1 MNKLTDPHRVIWRK
15 RPLTV
20 MFIFVFLIT
29 GNFNGFAGDYT
40 QNEKL
45 SVKMQQATFDE
56 IVSAIEN
63 QSDYVFFYKSSDVDR
78 NIHYDVDLENRNI
91 YEILDQ
97 LMENSSLSYRIS
109 GKYIFIDKKVDSN
122 EKVNKENN
130 VLQQKKQITGTVID
144 AQGEPII
151 GANII
156 EQGTN
161 NGTVTDIDGNF
172 SLLVEDNAVIRISYI
187 GYIEQE
193 INTANTTTFN
203 ITLQED
209 TQALDE
215 LVVVGYGVQR
225 KSDVTGSI
233 SVSRG
238 EDILKQ
244 QSFSALD
251 GLKGKASGVNI
262 FSNSGQPGGASRV
275 VIRGTG
281 TINASTDP
289 LYIVDGV
296 AMENFQYMN
305 PNDIERIE
313 VLKDASSAAIYGA
326 RGANGVILVTTK
338 RGLRGTGVRVSY
350 DGSVGVGTMASY
362 MDVMNASEWIEAFMI
377 GQENANKYQGK
388 DYSLNKTDYFTDP
401 NLFDANGNPLY
412 DTDWQREVTR
422 TTLSH
427 NHQLSIQQ
435 GNEFSSIGAFLNYSD
450 YQGLMLNSYQK
461 RVNAKLTYDADPTP
475 WLSTSVSL
483 FVNHTWGNEAE
494 EDGGHQMPRRSMI
507 EMVPWMPVKFPDG
520 RWSNSTTVSDAL
532 GLEGM
537 ANPVHVLETQERTR
551 ERTQIFGN
559 TELTFHLAPGLD
571 LQTRLGITKYQN
583 QYRNYSPT
591 DLSNISY
598 PNGNAWIEDQ
608 STLFWQEE
616 TFLTYMNTFDKHRI
630 NGMLGLSWQERIY
643 RWNRGETEGFS
654 DDFYG
659 NNNMGVGT
667 LPKNPTSGY
676 SKWAMNSYF
685 LRGAY
690 TYDDRYSA
698 TITGR
703 MDGSSRF
710 GANNKYA
717 FFPSA
722 GLAWVVSN
730 EDFFSTS
737 IVNNLKF
744 HTSYGITG
752 NSEIGTYE
760 SLAMMGSGNVF
771 INDARQSAA
780 WPGRLPN
787 PDLKWEKTHQFDIG
801 VDFGMFNNRL
811 SVEVSYYN
819 KQTKDLILPRPVPRT
834 TGFGSVTDNMG
845 QITNRGVDLLIN
857 STNISTGDFTWGT
870 ILNLNYNKNR
880 IDALGE
886 NNEDV
891 FTGPSWVSG
900 YQTIF
905 RVGEPLA
912 AFWGYERLGYWTEED
927 RAAGLIPSGQIVGQ
941 AKRSSEKKILGKGM
955 PDFMGSFINN
965 FSYKNFD
972 LTVDFQFVYGVEVLQ
987 QFTHSTEDRFGLTN
1001 GEKSILYDAWRP
1013 GKTDA
1018 KTQAIRNGTR
1028 DGQSSEL
1035 DSRWVADGSYLRAN
1049 LIQLGYNFNP
1059 GTIKALSNLRIYA
1072 GVSNLFLIHASD
1084 FRGYD
1089 PEATSQ
1095 SGTNAKF
1102 GQNMFFF
1109 QYPKPRT
1116 FTLGLSA
1123 TF

>member
-1 MNKLTDPHRVIWRK
+1 IPI
-15 RPLTV
+15 
-20 MFIFVFLIT
+20 
-29 GNFNGFAGDYT
+29 AGR
-40 QNEKL
+40 NVL
-45 SVKMQQATFDE
+45 E
-56 IVSAIEN
+56 IV
-63 QSDYVFFYKSSDVDR
+63 
-78 NIHYDVDLENRNI
+78 
-91 YEILDQ
+91 
-97 LMENSSLSYRIS
+97 
-109 GKYIFIDKKVDSN
+109 
-122 EKVNKENN
+122 
-130 VLQQKKQITGTVID
+130 
-144 AQGEPII
+144 
-151 GANII
+151 
-156 EQGTN
+156 
-161 NGTVTDIDGNF
+161 
-172 SLLVEDNAVIRISYI
+172 
-187 GYIEQE
+187 
-193 INTANTTTFN
+193 
-203 ITLQED
+203 LQED
-209 TQALDE
+209 TQSLDE

-233 SVSRG
+233 SISRG

-244 QSFSALD
+244 QSFNALD
-251 GLKGKASGVNI
+251 GLKGKAAGVNI

-338 RGLRGTGVRVSY
+338 RGLKGTGVQVSY
-350 DGSVGVGTMASY
+350 DGSASVGTMASY
-362 MDVMNASEWIEAFMI
+362 MNVMNASEWIEAFMI
-377 GQENANKYQGK
+377 GQENANKYQNK
-388 DYSLNKTDYFTDP
+388 NYSLSKTDYFTDP

-435 GNEFSSIGAFLNYSD
+435 GNDFSSIGAFLNYSD
-450 YQGLMLNSYQK
+450 YQGLMLNSYMK
-461 RVNAKLTYDADPTP
+461 RVNAKITYDADPTP

-583 QYRNYSPT
+583 QFRNYSPT
-591 DLSNISY
+591 DLSNISF

-643 RWNRGETEGFS
+643 RWNRGETEGFT

-685 LRGAY
+685 LRGSY
-690 TYDDRYSA
+690 TYNDKYSA

-722 GLAWVVSN
+722 GLAWVLSN
-730 EDFFSTS
+730 EDFLNSNS
-737 IVNNLKF
+737 AVSNLKL

-771 INDARQSAA
+771 INEGRQGAS

-801 VDFGMFNNRL
+801 VDLGLFNNRL
-811 SVEVSYYN
+811 NFEVSYYN
-819 KQTKDLILPRPVPRT
+819 KQTKDLILPRPVPRS
-834 TGFGSVTDNMG
+834 TGFASVTDNMG
-845 QITNRGVDLLIN
+845 QITNEGVDLLIN
-857 STNISTGDFTWGT
+857 STNISNQNFNWST
-870 ILNLNYNKNR
+870 ILNVNFNKNR

-891 FTGPSWVSG
+891 FTGPNWVSG

-912 AFWGYERLGYWTEED
+912 SFWGYERLGFWTEED
-927 RAAGLIPSGQIVGQ
+927 KAAGLIPSGQIVGQ
-941 AKRSSEKKILGKGM
+941 ARRSSEKKILGKGM
-955 PDFMGSFINN
+955 PDLMGSFINN

-972 LTVDFQFVYGVEVLQ
+972 LSVDFQFVYGVEVLQ

-1001 GEKSILYDAWRP
+1001 GEKSIYYDAWRP

-1049 LIQLGYNFNP
+1049 LIQLGYTFKP
-1059 GTIKALSNLRIYA
+1059 GAIKALSALRIYG
-1072 GVSNLFLIHASD
+1072 GVNNLFIIHADD

-1095 SGTNAKF
+1095 SGSNAKF

>member
-1 MNKLTDPHRVIWRK
+1 MDTLKPRIAIPQTWLSIAKVTT
-15 RPLTV
+15 LL
-20 MFIFVFLIT
+20 LIT
-29 GNFNGFAGDYT
+29 VFPHAYAHDNHIINPSFTHNEIGIQREISGTVRDEQGVPIVGATVTEVGT
-40 QNEKL
+40 QNGT
-45 SVKMQQATFDE
+45 ATD
-56 IVSAIEN
+56 
-63 QSDYVFFYKSSDVDR
+63 
-78 NIHYDVDLENRNI
+78 
-91 YEILDQ
+91 
-97 LMENSSLSYRIS
+97 
-109 GKYIFIDKKVDSN
+109 
-122 EKVNKENN
+122 
-130 VLQQKKQITGTVID
+130 
-144 AQGEPII
+144 
-151 GANII
+151 
-156 EQGTN
+156 N
-161 NGTVTDIDGNF
+161 NGTFTLNTKAD
-172 SLLVEDNAVIRISYI
+172 AVLKIYYI

-193 INTANTTTFN
+193 ISVVNQSTFN
-203 ITLQED
+203 IQLEVD
-209 TQALDE
+209 TRALDE

-233 SVSRG
+233 SLAKG

-244 QSFSALD
+244 QGFSALD
-251 GLKGKASGVNI
+251 GLKGKAAGVNI

-305 PNDIERIE
+305 PNDIERVE
-313 VLKDASSAAIYGA
+313 VLKDASSSAIYGA
-326 RGANGVILVTTK
+326 RGANGVILITTK
-338 RGLRGTGVRVSY
+338 RGIKDGVKLSY
-350 DGSVGVGTMASY
+350 DGSANIGTMASY
-362 MDVMNASEWIEAFMI
+362 MDVMNSSEWMEAFLI

-388 DYSLNKTDYFTDP
+388 SYSLDASDYFKDS
-401 NLFDANGNPLY
+401 NLFDANGHPKY
-412 DTDWQREVTR
+412 DTDWQREATR
-422 TTLSH
+422 NTLSN

-435 GNEFSSIGAFLNYSD
+435 GSANSSMGAFLNYSD
-450 YQGLMLNSYQK
+450 YQGLMLNSYMK
-461 RVNAKLTYDADPTP
+461 RVNAKLTYDADVTS
-475 WLSTSVSL
+475 WLSTSVNL

-520 RWSNSTTVSDAL
+520 KWSNSTTITDAL

-583 QYRNYSPT
+583 NYRNYSPT
-591 DLSNISY
+591 DLSNIAF
-598 PNGNAWIEDQ
+598 PNGNAWIENQ
-608 STLFWQEE
+608 NTLFWQEE
-616 TFLTYMNTFDKHRI
+616 TFLTYQNTFDKHRI
-630 NGMLGLSWQERIY
+630 NGMVGLSWQERTY
-643 RWNRGETEGFS
+643 RWNRGETEGFA
-654 DDFYG
+654 DDFFG

-676 SKWAMNSYF
+676 TKWAMNSYF
-685 LRGAY
+685 LRGSY
-690 TYDDRYSA
+690 TYDDKYSA

-722 GLAWVVSN
+722 GLAWVISN
-730 EDFFSTS
+730 EEFFTRN
-737 IVNNLKF
+737 IVNNMKL
-744 HTSYGITG
+744 HSSYGITG

-760 SLAMMGSGNVF
+760 SLAIMSSGNVF
-771 INDARQSAA
+771 LNNNRQSATA
-780 WPGRLPN
+780 PNRLPN
-787 PDLKWEKTHQFDIG
+787 PDLRWEKTHQFDVG
-801 VDFGMFNNRL
+801 LDMGLFENRL
-811 SVEVSYYN
+811 NLEVSYYH
-819 KQTKDLILPRPVPRT
+819 KTTKDLILPRPVPHT
-834 TGFGSVTDNMG
+834 TGFEFVTDNMG
-845 QITNRGVDLLIN
+845 QITNKGIDLLIN
-857 STNISTGDFTWGT
+857 STNLSNEDFHWTT
-870 ILNLNYNKNR
+870 SLNVNFNKNQ

-891 FTGPSWVSG
+891 FTGPNWVSG

-912 AFWGYERLGYWTEED
+912 AFWGYERLGFWTEED
-927 RAAGLIPSGQIVGQ
+927 KAAGLIPSGQIVGQ
-941 AKRSSEKKILGKGM
+941 AKRSPEKKILGKGM
-955 PDFMGSFINN
+955 PDWMGSFINN

-972 LTVDFQFVYGVEVLQ
+972 LTLDLQFVYGVEVLQ

-1001 GEKSILYDAWRP
+1001 GLRSVLYDAWSP

-1018 KTQAIRNGTR
+1018 KTQAIRNATR
-1028 DGQSSEL
+1028 DGQNSEL
-1035 DSRWVADGSYLRAN
+1035 DSRWVSDGSYLRGN
-1049 LIQLGYNFNP
+1049 LIQLGYTFEPNTLR
-1059 GTIKALSNLRIYA
+1059 GVSGLRIYG
-1072 GVSNLFLIHASD
+1072 GVNNFFLLHSKD

-1095 SGTNAKF
+1095 SGSSAKF

-1116 FTLGLSA
+1116 FSVGLSA

>member
-1 MNKLTDPHRVIWRK
+1 MNKLTDSHRLIWRK

-29 GNFNGFAGDYT
+29 GNFNGFAGDY

-91 YEILDQ
+91 HEILDQ
-97 LMENSSLSYRIS
+97 LMENSSLTYRIS

-161 NGTVTDIDGNF
+161 NGTVTDVDGNF
-172 SLLVEDNAVIRISYI
+172 SLQVENNAVIRISYI

-338 RGLRGTGVRVSY
+338 RGLRGTGVQVSY
-350 DGSVGVGTMASY
+350 DGSASISTMASY

-388 DYSLNKTDYFTDP
+388 NYSLNKTDYFTDP

-412 DTDWQREVTR
+412 DTDWQREATR

-435 GNEFSSIGAFLNYSD
+435 GNDHSSIGAFLNYSD
-450 YQGLMLNSYQK
+450 YQGVMLNSYKK

-483 FVNHTWGNEAE
+483 SVNHIWGNETE

-507 EMVPWMPVKFPDG
+507 EMVPWMPVKFPNG

-551 ERTQIFGN
+551 ELTQIFGN

-583 QYRNYSPT
+583 NYRNYSPT
-591 DLSNISY
+591 DLANISF
-598 PNGNAWIEDQ
+598 PNGNAWIENQ
-608 STLFWQEE
+608 HTLFWQEE

-630 NGMLGLSWQERIY
+630 NGMIGLSWQERIY
-643 RWNRGETEGFS
+643 RRSRGETEGFY

-659 NNNMGVGT
+659 NNNMGIGT
-667 LPKNPTSGY
+667 LPKNPISEY

-685 LRGAY
+685 LRGSY
-690 TYDDRYSA
+690 TYDDKYSV
-698 TITGR
+698 TVTGR
-703 MDGSSRF
+703 ADGSSRF
-710 GANNKYA
+710 GQNNKYA

-730 EDFFSTS
+730 EDFFNTGV
-737 IVNNLKF
+737 VNNLKL

-760 SLAMMGSGNVF
+760 SLAMTSSGNVF
-771 INDARQSAA
+771 LNDGRRSAA
-780 WPGRLPN
+780 WVSRLPN
-787 PDLKWEKTHQFDIG
+787 PNLKWEKTHQFDIG
-801 VDFGMFNNRL
+801 IDFGMLNNRL
-811 SVEVSYYN
+811 NFEVSYYN
-819 KQTKDLILPRPVPRT
+819 KQTKDLIMPRPVPRT
-834 TGFGSVTDNMG
+834 TGFASVTDNMG

-857 STNISTGDFTWGT
+857 STNISTNDFTWGT
-870 ILNLNYNKNR
+870 TLNVNYNKNR

-891 FTGPSWVSG
+891 FTGPQWVSG

-912 AFWGYERLGYWTEED
+912 AFWGYERLGFWTEED

-955 PDFMGSFINN
+955 PDWMGSFINN

-972 LTVDFQFVYGVEVLQ
+972 LTVDFQFVYGVDVLQ

-1001 GEKSILYDAWRP
+1001 GEKSILYDAWSP

-1049 LIQLGYNFNP
+1049 LIQLGYTFKPN
-1059 GTIKALSNLRIYA
+1059 TIKVLSAFRIYA
-1072 GVSNLFLIHASD
+1072 GVNNLFIIHADD

-1089 PEATSQ
+1089 PEATSI
-1095 SGTNAKF
+1095 SGNDAKF

-1109 QYPKPRT
+1109 QYPKART

>member
-1 MNKLTDPHRVIWRK
+1 MENYKRGMPLPKILMLLTKMTFLLFVIAVFQSFAIGSDEQRAQ
-15 RPLTV
+15 LTNSDLKIETDGIEMPQQV
-20 MFIFVFLIT
+20 QRQIT
-29 GNFNGFAGDYT
+29 GNIT
-40 QNEKL
+40 
-45 SVKMQQATFDE
+45 DE
-56 IVSAIEN
+56 S
-63 QSDYVFFYKSSDVDR
+63 
-78 NIHYDVDLENRNI
+78 
-91 YEILDQ
+91 
-97 LMENSSLSYRIS
+97 
-109 GKYIFIDKKVDSN
+109 
-122 EKVNKENN
+122 
-130 VLQQKKQITGTVID
+130 
-144 AQGEPII
+144 GEPII

-156 EQGTN
+156 ESGTT
-161 NGTVTDIDGNF
+161 NGTVTDFDGNF
-172 SLLVEDNAVIRISYI
+172 TLQVAANAVIRVSYI

-193 INTANTTTFN
+193 INTANQTTFN
-203 ITLQED
+203 IVLQED

-233 SVSRG
+233 SVSKG
-238 EDILKQ
+238 DDILKQ
-244 QSFSALD
+244 QAFSALD

-338 RGLRGTGVRVSY
+338 RGIKDGVKVTY
-350 DGSVGVGTMASY
+350 DGSASVGTMASY
-362 MDVMNASEWIEAFMI
+362 MNVMNSAEWMEAFII

-388 DYSLNKTDYFTDP
+388 AYSLNKADYFKDP

-435 GNEFSSIGAFLNYSD
+435 GSKNSSMGAFLNYSD
-450 YQGLMLNSYQK
+450 YQGLMLNSYMK
-461 RVNAKLTYDADPTP
+461 RVNAKLTYDADATS
-475 WLSTSVSL
+475 WLSTSVNL

-507 EMVPWMPVKFPDG
+507 EMVPWMPVKFPDE
-520 RWSNSTTVSDAL
+520 RWSNSTTVSDDL

-537 ANPVHVLETQERTR
+537 ANPVHVLKTQERTR

-559 TELTFHLAPGLD
+559 GELTFHLAPGLD
-571 LQTRLGITKYQN
+571 LQTRLGITKYLN
-583 QYRNYSPT
+583 NYRNYSPT
-591 DLSNISY
+591 DLSNISF
-598 PNGNAWIEDQ
+598 PNGNAWIENQ
-608 STLFWQEE
+608 NTLFWQEE
-616 TFLTYMNTFDKHRI
+616 TFLTYMNALDKHRI

-654 DDFYG
+654 DDFFG

-667 LPKNPTSGY
+667 IPKNPSSGY

-685 LRGAY
+685 LRASY
-690 TYDDRYSA
+690 TYDDKYS
-698 TITGR
+698 TTVTGR

-722 GLAWVVSN
+722 GLAWVISN
-730 EDFFSTS
+730 EDFFENST
-737 IVNNLKF
+737 VNNMKL
-744 HTSYGITG
+744 HSSYGITG

-760 SLAMMGSGNVF
+760 SLATMSSGNVF
-771 INDARQSAA
+771 INGSRQSATA
-780 WPGRLPN
+780 PGRLPN
-787 PDLKWEKTHQFDIG
+787 PDLRWEKTHQFDIG
-801 VDFGMFNNRL
+801 LDLGLFHNRL
-811 SVEVSYYN
+811 NLEVSYYN
-819 KQTKDLILPRPVPRT
+819 KKTKDLILPRPVPRT
-834 TGFGSVTDNMG
+834 TGFASVTDNMG
-845 QITNRGVDLLIN
+845 QITNEGIDLLIN
-857 STNISTGDFTWGT
+857 TTNISNNDFNWGT
-870 ILNLNYNKNR
+870 TLNLNFNKNR

-891 FTGPSWVSG
+891 FTGPNWVSG

-912 AFWGYERLGYWTEED
+912 AFWGYERLGFWTEED
-927 RAAGLIPSGQIVGQ
+927 RAAGLIPAGQIVGQ
-941 AKRSSEKKILGKGM
+941 AKRSEEKKILGKGM
-955 PDFMGSFINN
+955 PDWMGSFINN

-972 LTVDFQFVYGVEVLQ
+972 LTVDLQFVYGVEVLQ

-1001 GEKSILYDAWRP
+1001 GEKSILYDSWSA
-1013 GKTDA
+1013 GKTNA
-1018 KTQAIRNGTR
+1018 KTQAIRNATR

-1035 DSRWVADGSYLRAN
+1035 DSRWVADGSYLRGN

-1059 GTIKALSNLRIYA
+1059 GSIKAISALRVYA
-1072 GVSNLFLIHASD
+1072 GVNNFFLLHAKD

-1095 SGTNAKF
+1095 SGSSAKF

-1116 FTLGLSA
+1116 FTIGLSA

>member
-1 MNKLTDPHRVIWRK
+1 MNKLTDPHRLIWRK
-15 RPLTV
+15 KPLTV

-29 GNFNGFAGDYT
+29 GNFNGFAGDYV

-91 YEILDQ
+91 HEILDQ
-97 LMENSSLSYRIS
+97 LMENSSLTYRIS

-388 DYSLNKTDYFTDP
+388 NYSLNKTDYFTDP

-412 DTDWQREVTR
+412 DTDWQREATR

>member
-1 MNKLTDPHRVIWRK
+1 MR
-15 RPLTV
+15 
-20 MFIFVFLIT
+20 
-29 GNFNGFAGDYT
+29 
-40 QNEKL
+40 NEEF
-45 SVKMQQATFDE
+45 S
-56 IVSAIEN
+56 
-63 QSDYVFFYKSSDVDR
+63 KSSNAGKR
-78 NIHYDVDLENRNI
+78 ALKSFLFIGQITAIMLFAFTFFLAANP
-91 YEILDQ
+91 
-97 LMENSSLSYRIS
+97 S
-109 GKYIFIDKKVDSN
+109 GDMQ
-122 EKVNKENN
+122 
-130 VLQQKKQITGTVID
+130 QQKKTVTGTIVD
-144 AQGEPII
+144 DYGEPII

-156 EQGTN
+156 EKGTT
-161 NGTVTDIDGNF
+161 NGTVTDYDGNF
-172 SLLVEDNAVIRISYI
+172 SISVANNAVLHISYI
-187 GYIEQE
+187 GYLSQE
-193 INTANTTTFN
+193 INTAGTTTVN
-203 ITLQED
+203 ITLKED

-233 SVSRG
+233 SVSKG
-238 EDILKQ
+238 DDILKQ

-338 RGLRGTGVRVSY
+338 RGLKGTGVKVSY
-350 DGSVGVGTMASY
+350 DGSASVGTMASY
-362 MDVMNASEWIEAFMI
+362 MNVMNASEWVEAFMI
-377 GQENANKYQGK
+377 GQENANKFQGEN
-388 DYSLNKTDYFTDP
+388 YSLNKADYFKDK

-422 TTLSH
+422 TTFSH
-427 NHQLSIQQ
+427 NHQLNIQQ
-435 GNEFSSIGAFLNYSD
+435 GTDFSSIGAFINYSD
-450 YQGLMLNSYQK
+450 YQGLMLNSYMK
-461 RVNAKLTYDADPTP
+461 RLNAKLTFDADPTP
-475 WLSTSVSL
+475 WLSTSVSM

-507 EMVPWMPVKFPDG
+507 EMVPWMPVKFADG
-520 RWSNSTTVSDAL
+520 RWSNSTTVTDDF

-559 TELTFHLAPGLD
+559 TELTFHLAEGLD
-571 LQTRLGITKYQN
+571 LQTRLGITKFN
-583 QYRNYSPT
+583 NNYRNYSPT
-591 DLSNISY
+591 DLSNISF
-598 PNGNAWIEDQ
+598 PNGNAWVENQ
-608 STLFWQEE
+608 NTLFWQEE
-616 TFLTYMNTFDKHRI
+616 TFLTYMNTVDKHRF

-643 RWNRGETEGFS
+643 RWNRGETEGFT

-667 LPKNPTSGY
+667 LPKNPSSGY

-685 LRGAY
+685 LRAAY
-690 TYDDRYSA
+690 TYDDKYSA
-698 TITGR
+698 TVTGR

-710 GANNKYA
+710 GENNKYA

-730 EDFFSTS
+730 EDFFSTD
-737 IVNNLKF
+737 VFNNLKL

-760 SLAMMGSGNVF
+760 SLAMMGSGNVY
-771 INDARQSAA
+771 INDSRQSAA

-787 PDLKWEKTHQFDIG
+787 PDLKWEKTHQFDVG
-801 VDFGMFNNRL
+801 VDFGLLKNKIN
-811 SVEVSYYN
+811 VEVSYYN
-819 KQTKDLILPRPVPRT
+819 KKTKDLILPRPVPRS
-834 TGFGSVTDNMG
+834 TGFASVTDNMG
-845 QITNRGVDLLIN
+845 QITNQGIDLLIN
-857 STNISTGDFTWGT
+857 TTNISTSDFNWGT
-870 ILNLNYNKNR
+870 TLNVNFNKNK

-891 FTGPSWVSG
+891 FVGPNWVSG

-905 RVGEPLA
+905 RVGQPLA
-912 AFWGYERLGYWTEED
+912 SFWGYERLGFYTEED
-927 RAAGLIPSGQIVGQ
+927 KAAGLIPGGKVVGS
-941 AKRSSEKKILGKGM
+941 AKRSDEKKILGKGM
-955 PDFMGSFINN
+955 PDWTGSFINN
-965 FSYKNFD
+965 FSYKNLD

-1001 GEKSILYDAWRP
+1001 GEKSILYDAWSP
-1013 GKTDA
+1013 GKTNA
-1018 KTQAIRNGTR
+1018 KTQAIRNATK
-1028 DGQSSEL
+1028 DGQDSEL
-1035 DSRWVADGSYLRAN
+1035 DSRWVSDGSYLRAN
-1049 LIQLGYNFNP
+1049 LIQLGYTFNP
-1059 GTIKALSNLRIYA
+1059 NTIKAFSALRIYA
-1072 GVSNLFLIHASD
+1072 GVNNLFIINSKD

-1095 SGTNAKF
+1095 SGSSAKF

>member
-1 MNKLTDPHRVIWRK
+1 MYKKAIISFL
-15 RPLTV
+15 L
-20 MFIFVFLIT
+20 FILIT
-29 GNFNGFAGDYT
+29 NVQANNMQHIDVELNNITLREFFTYIEKNYPYT
-40 QNEKL
+40 FMYDNTEINDKQRV
-45 SVKMQQATFDE
+45 SVSE
-56 IVSAIEN
+56 RN
-63 QSDYVFFYKSSDVDR
+63 QPIANVLASVLKDKKI
-78 NIHYDVDLENRNI
+78 N
-91 YEILDQ
+91 YEIQEHQIILSKNNTITQSSNVQQQQKILKGRVLD
-97 LMENSSLSYRIS
+97 
-109 GKYIFIDKKVDSN
+109 
-122 EKVNKENN
+122 ENN
-130 VLQQKKQITGTVID
+130 
-144 AQGEPII
+144 EPVI

-156 EQGTN
+156 EKGTT
-161 NGTVTDIDGNF
+161 NGTVTDVDGNF
-172 SLLVEDNAVIRISYI
+172 SLNVEENAVLQISYI
-187 GYIEQE
+187 GYLVQD
-193 INTANTTTFN
+193 INSAGRNSLT
-203 ITLQED
+203 IILQED
-209 TQALDE
+209 TKTLDE

-225 KSDVTGSI
+225 KTDVTGSI
-233 SVSRG
+233 SVSKG
-238 EDILKQ
+238 EDILRQ
-244 QSFSALD
+244 QSFNALD

-338 RGLRGTGVRVSY
+338 RGLSGTGVKVSY
-350 DGSVGVGTMASY
+350 DGSAGVGTMASY
-362 MDVMNASEWIEAFMI
+362 MEVMNASEWIEAFMI
-377 GQENANKYQGK
+377 GQENANKFQGK

-412 DTDWQREVTR
+412 DTDWQREATR

-427 NHQLSIQQ
+427 NHQLSVQQ
-435 GNEFSSIGAFLNYSD
+435 GNDFSSIGAFLNYSD
-450 YQGLMLNSYQK
+450 YQGLMLNSYMK
-461 RVNAKLTYDADPTP
+461 RVNAKLTYDADPTS
-475 WLSTSVSL
+475 WLSTSVSV

-520 RWSNSTTVSDAL
+520 RWSNSTTVTDAL

-559 TELTFHLAPGLD
+559 AELTFHLAKGLD

-591 DLSNISY
+591 DLSNISF
-598 PNGNAWIEDQ
+598 PNGNAWIENQ
-608 STLFWQEE
+608 HTLFWQEE

-643 RWNRGETEGFS
+643 RWSRGETEGFT

-659 NNNMGVGT
+659 YNNLTVGT

-685 LRGAY
+685 LRASY
-690 TYDDRYSA
+690 TYNDKYSA
-698 TITGR
+698 TVTGR

-722 GLAWVVSN
+722 GLAWLVSN
-730 EDFFSTS
+730 EDFFNTA
-737 IVNNLKF
+737 IFNNLKL

-760 SLAMMGSGNVF
+760 SLAIMGSGNVF
-771 INDARQSAA
+771 INNTRQSAA
-780 WPGRLPN
+780 WVSRLPN
-787 PDLKWEKTHQFDIG
+787 PDLKWEKTHQFDLG
-801 VDFGMFNNRL
+801 VDVGLLNNRL
-811 SVEVSYYN
+811 SLEVSYYN
-819 KQTKDLILPRPVPRT
+819 KKTRDLILPRPVPRT
-834 TGFGSVTDNMG
+834 TGFASVTDNMG
-845 QITNRGVDLLIN
+845 QITNEGMDLLIN
-857 STNISTGDFTWGT
+857 STNIKNNNFTWGT
-870 ILNLNYNKNR
+870 TLNVNFNKNR
-880 IDALGE
+880 IDALGA

-891 FTGPSWVSG
+891 FTGPNWVSG

-912 AFWGYERLGYWTEED
+912 SFWGYERLGFWTEED
-927 RAAGLIPSGQIVGQ
+927 KAAGLIPSGQIVGQ

-955 PDFMGSFINN
+955 PDWMGSFINN

-1001 GEKSILYDAWRP
+1001 GEKSILYDAWSP
-1013 GKTDA
+1013 GRTDA
-1018 KTQAIRNGTR
+1018 KTQAIRNATR

-1049 LIQLGYNFNP
+1049 LIQLGYTFKP
-1059 GTIKALSNLRIYA
+1059 GSIKALSALRIYG
-1072 GVSNLFLIHASD
+1072 GVNNAFLIHSGE

>member
-1 MNKLTDPHRVIWRK
+1 MNKSINAHRKSWQKIFLASNVI
-15 RPLTV
+15 LA
-20 MFIFVFLIT
+20 FILLNAPV
-29 GNFNGFAGDYT
+29 GFANSYT
-40 QNEKL
+40 VLESQVS
-45 SVKMQQATFDE
+45 SVEQQK
-56 IVSAIEN
+56 
-63 QSDYVFFYKSSDVDR
+63 Q
-78 NIHYDVDLENRNI
+78 
-91 YEILDQ
+91 
-97 LMENSSLSYRIS
+97 IS
-109 GKYIFIDKKVDSN
+109 GTVVD
-122 EKVNKENN
+122 EN
-130 VLQQKKQITGTVID
+130 
-144 AQGEPII
+144 GETII

-156 EQGTN
+156 EKGTN
-161 NGTVTDIDGNF
+161 NGTVTNIDGQF
-172 SLLVEDNAVIRISYI
+172 QLQIADGAVITVSYI
-187 GYIEQE
+187 GYLDQE
-193 INTANTTTFN
+193 INTAGRSTFEVVL
-203 ITLQED
+203 IED
-209 TQALDE
+209 TQQLDE
-215 LVVVGYGVQR
+215 LIVVGYGVQR

-233 SVSRG
+233 SVSSG
-238 EDILKQ
+238 EDIIKNQ
-244 QSFSALD
+244 AFSALD
-251 GLKGKASGVNI
+251 GLKGKAAGVNI
-262 FSNSGQPGGASRV
+262 FANSGQPGGASRV

-338 RGLRGTGVRVSY
+338 RGLSGTGVSISY
-350 DGSVGVGTMASY
+350 DGSMSVGTMASY

-377 GQENANKYQGK
+377 GQENANNYQNRN
-388 DYSLNKTDYFTDP
+388 YSLNKTDYFTDP
-401 NLFDANGNPLY
+401 NLFDSNGNPLY
-412 DTDWQREVTR
+412 DTDWQREATR

-435 GNEFSSIGAFLNYSD
+435 GTENSSTGAFLNYSD
-450 YQGLMLNSYQK
+450 YQGLMLNSYMK
-461 RVNAKLTYDADPTP
+461 RLNAKLTFDADPTS

-483 FVNHTWGNEAE
+483 LVNHTWGNEAE

-507 EMVPWMPVKFPDG
+507 EMVPWMPVKFPEG
-520 RWSNSTTVSDAL
+520 KWSNSTTVSNAL

-551 ERTQIFGN
+551 ERTQVFGN
-559 TELTFHLAPGLD
+559 VDLVFHLAKGLD
-571 LQTRLGITKYQN
+571 LQTRLGINKYQN
-583 QYRNYSPT
+583 NYRNYSPT
-591 DLSNISY
+591 DLSNISF
-598 PNGNAWIEDQ
+598 PNGNAWIQ
-608 STLFWQEE
+608 NQHTLFWQEE
-616 TFLTYMNTFDKHRI
+616 TFLTYMRTVDKHRI
-630 NGMLGLSWQERIY
+630 NAMLGLSWQERIY
-643 RWNRGETEGFS
+643 RWSHAETEGFS
-654 DDFYG
+654 DDFFG
-659 NNNMGVGT
+659 NNNLGVGT
-667 LPKNPTSGY
+667 LPKNPSSGY

-685 LRGAY
+685 VRGAY
-690 TYDDRYSA
+690 TYNDRYSA
-698 TITGR
+698 TLTGR
-703 MDGSSRF
+703 VDGSSRF
-710 GANNKYA
+710 GDNNKYA

-722 GLAWVVSN
+722 GLSWVVSN
-730 EDFFSTS
+730 EDFM
-737 IVNNLKF
+737 IGNEVVNNLKL
-744 HTSYGITG
+744 HTSYGVTG

-771 INDARQSAA
+771 INDSRQSAA
-780 WPGRLPN
+780 WQSRLSN
-787 PDLKWEKTHQFDIG
+787 PDLQWEKTHQFDVG
-801 VDFGMFNNRL
+801 VDLGLFNNRVNL
-811 SVEVSYYN
+811 EVSYYN
-819 KQTKDLILPRPVPRT
+819 KQTKDLILPRPIPRS
-834 TGFGSVTDNMG
+834 TGFASVTDNMG
-845 QITNRGVDLLIN
+845 QITNQGVDLLI
-857 STNISTGDFTWGT
+857 STTNIDNKEFTWGST
-870 ILNLNYNKNR
+870 LNLNFNKNR

-886 NNEDV
+886 NDEDV

-912 AFWGYERLGYWTEED
+912 SFWGYERLGFWTEED
-927 RAAGLIPSGQIVGQ
+927 RTAGLIPSGQIVGQ
-941 AKRSSEKKILGKGM
+941 AKRSAEKKILGKGM

-965 FSYKNFD
+965 FNYKNFD
-972 LTVDFQFVYGVEVLQ
+972 LTVDFQFVYGVDVLQ

-1049 LIQLGYNFNP
+1049 LIQLGYNFES
-1059 GTIKALSNLRIYA
+1059 GAIKGLSALRVYGSINNA
-1072 GVSNLFLIHASD
+1072 FLIHSDD

-1095 SGTNAKF
+1095 SGGNAKF

-1116 FTLGLSA
+1116 FTLGISA